1 MDKDLLSLQES
12 RDLIVTAEAASLA
25 LKKLSQ
31 EEIDRFV
38 KSMCDAAYANRE
50 LLARM
55 AVEETGFGV
64 VNDKIT
70 KNTIASHNVYEYIKD
85 MKTVGIIDTGE
96 SDKIMKVAAPV
107 GIVTGLVPSTNPTST
122 VIYKALISVK
132 AGNPIIFSP
141 HPAALNCIMKTV
153 EILQDALIKE
163 GAPENVV
170 TCMQIPT
177 IQGTSELMHNSKVAY
192 ILATGGP
199 QMVKEAYSS
208 GRPALGVGPGNVP
221 AFIERTA
228 DIEAAVR
235 RILVSKTFD
244 NGTIC
249 ASEQAIVTENVIK
262 DDVIREMKKQGCYF
276 LDQDETSCVE
286 KVIQLPNGG
295 LNAKVVGKRATEIA
309 RMAGIPVPA
318 ETVVLVSQQVG
329 VGPKFP
335 FSREKLC
342 PTLAFYSEEGWEQ
355 ACEKCLE
362 LLDYGGMGHSL
373 AIHSN
378 NKDVIGQF
386 ALSKPVSRILVNT
399 PSTHGAIG
407 GTTNLAPSLTLGCG
421 SPGRNATSD
430 NVTPLHLIDIRRIA
444 FGVREAESNQQDL
457 ASGSPTMGA
466 SEDYIAEITRL
477 VLKKLQ
483 Q

>member
-1 MDKDLLSLQES
+1 MDKDLLSLQEA
-12 RDLIVTAEAASLA
+12 RDLIGGAEAASLA

-31 EEIDRFV
+31 GEIDTLV
-38 KSMCDAAYANRE
+38 KSMSDAAFANRE
-50 LLARM
+50 LLAKM

-64 VNDKIT
+64 VGDKIT
-70 KNTIASHNVYEYIKD
+70 KNTIASRNVYDSIKE

-107 GIVTGLVPSTNPTST
+107 GIVTGLIPSTNPTST

-141 HPAALNCIMKTV
+141 HPAALNCITKTV
-153 EILQDALIKE
+153 EILQEALRKE

-170 TCMQIPT
+170 TCMKIPT
-177 IQGTSELMHNSKVAY
+177 IQGTSQLMHNPKVAY

-228 DIEAAVR
+228 DIEMAVK

-249 ASEQAIVTENVIK
+249 ASEQAIVTENAIK
-262 DDVIREMKKQGCYF
+262 DDVIRELKRQGCYF
-276 LDQDETSCVE
+276 LDVGETACVE
-286 KVIQLPNGG
+286 NVIQLRNGG
-295 LNAKVVGKRATEIA
+295 LNAKVVGKKATEIA
-309 RMAGIPVPA
+309 KMAGIKVPSD
-318 ETVVLVSQQVG
+318 TRVLVSQQVG

-342 PTLAFYSEEGWEQ
+342 QHWGFIRKKVGRRPVRSVLNFWITEHGPLVS
-355 ACEKCLE
+355 
-362 LLDYGGMGHSL
+362 HSL
-373 AIHSN
+373 
-378 NKDVIGQF
+378 Q
-386 ALSKPVSRILVNT
+386 
-399 PSTHGAIG
+399 
-407 GTTNLAPSLTLGCG
+407 
-421 SPGRNATSD
+421 
-430 NVTPLHLIDIRRIA
+430 
-444 FGVREAESNQQDL
+444 
-457 ASGSPTMGA
+457 
-466 SEDYIAEITRL
+466 
-477 VLKKLQ
+477 
-483 Q
+483 

>member
-1 MDKDLLSLQES
+1 MDKDLLSLQEA
-12 RDLIVTAEAASLA
+12 RDLIRAAKAAGQA

-31 EEIDRFV
+31 GEIDRLV
-38 KSMCDAAYANRE
+38 KGMCEAAFENRE

-55 AVEETGFGV
+55 AVEETGFGIV
-64 VNDKIT
+64 ADKIT
-70 KNTIASHNVYEYIKD
+70 KNTIASRNVYDYIKD
-85 MKTVGIIDTGE
+85 MKTVGIVDSGE

-107 GIVTGLVPSTNPTST
+107 GIVTGLIPSTNPTST

-141 HPAALNCIMKTV
+141 HPAALKCISKTV
-153 EILQDALIKE
+153 EILQEALRKE
-163 GAPENVV
+163 GAPEDVV
-170 TCMQIPT
+170 TCAQVPT
-177 IQGTSELMHNSKVAY
+177 IPGTSELMNNPKVAY

-228 DIEAAVR
+228 DIKAAVR

-249 ASEQAIVTENVIK
+249 ASEQAVVTENAVK
-262 DDVIREMKKQGCYF
+262 DQVIREMKRQGCYF

-295 LNAKVVGKRATEIA
+295 LNAKIVGKKATEIA
-309 RMAGIPVPA
+309 RMAGLSVPA
-318 ETVVLVSQQVG
+318 ETRVLVSQQVG
-329 VGPKFP
+329 VGPEFP

-342 PTLAFYSEEGWEQ
+342 PTLAFYSEENWEK

-378 NKDVIGQF
+378 NEAVIREF
-386 ALSKPVSRILVNT
+386 ALKKPVSRILVNT

-444 FGVREAESNQQDL
+444 FGVREAESNQEPVN
-457 ASGSPTMGA
+457 SSSPSLGA
-466 SEDYIAEITRL
+466 SEDYIEEITRM
-477 VLKKLQ
+477 VLQKLKQ
-483 Q
+483 